1 MTSLPPD
8 PADQSP
14 SGDAPS
20 PAPAAEPKKRRGRVR
35 WGLIG
40 ALILLTGILILSIQ
54 NTQPV
59 EVHFLAW
66 TTEQL
71 PLSVVILATA
81 LGAVLLDELF
91 GIAWRVRRKRR
102 AKAKG

>member
-8 PADQSP
+8 PGDQSTP
-14 SGDAPS
+14 GDELS
-20 PAPAAEPKKRRGRVR
+20 PAPAPEPKKPRGKVR

-40 ALILLTGILILSIQ
+40 ALILLAAILVLSIQ

-59 EVHFLAW
+59 EVHFLGW
-66 TTEQL
+66 TTEEL